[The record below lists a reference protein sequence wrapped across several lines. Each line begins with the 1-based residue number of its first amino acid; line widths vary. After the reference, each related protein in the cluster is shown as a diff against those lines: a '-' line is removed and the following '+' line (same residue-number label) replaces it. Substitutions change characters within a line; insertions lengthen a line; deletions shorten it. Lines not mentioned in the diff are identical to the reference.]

1 MSIESHSQVE
11 SSELKIYEIRVQGR
25 LREQW
30 EDWFD
35 GLIITQGEN
44 NDTLLTGP
52 IIDQAMLY
60 GVLKKVRDLGL
71 PLLSVNSTDMADVK
85 LNNIDGITNSVQK
98 CRRPGWRC
106 PSYGILHNHRYTTT
120 ISSSNQNRRNNYE
133 SGYLS

>member
-1 MSIESHSQVE
+1 MSIEPHSQVE

-25 LREQW
+25 LRDQW

-35 GLIITQGEN
+35 GLIITQDEN

-71 PLLSVNSTDMADVK
+71 PLLSVNSKDMADVK
-85 LNNIDGITNSVQK
+85 LNNIDGITNSV
-98 CRRPGWRC
+98 
-106 PSYGILHNHRYTTT
+106 
-120 ISSSNQNRRNNYE
+120 
-133 SGYLS
+133 